1 MRKSCPR
8 GSFNVPFSLNWG
20 PVLLGVGCFLLVSQI
35 VAQMAH
41 GRVDEVSPEKGSPGV
56 IVEITGQGLS
66 STRSVRFGLAEAAF
80 EVISDQF
87 LRAIVPVGA
96 TSGPITIQGESG
108 FALSFDLFVVAPW
121 IEGFEPEMGKPG
133 DSIRLRGLNLSQATS
148 LWLGPRELDFVKL
161 ADTLL
166 EATLPADITSGFFRV
181 ESEAGWAESQASFR
195 VIGPEP
201 VVTGFHP
208 SQAASG
214 SMITIQGVQFNGV
227 SDVWFADNQPARF
240 SVVADTQIMV
250 QVPEGAVSGRVQLSS
265 VMGVAVSE
273 TPFLVLGSGPFA
285 DAVEPTQV
293 SYDESLIISGIHLDQ
308 VSAVYIGPQLIPHT
322 LVADTQIHA
331 TIPEGVTSGNL
342 ILQSIH
348 RRADTEIFIEVVGN
362 DPLVA
367 QLEPP
372 GGIPGDT
379 LILTGKNLNAVQSV
393 WCGNVEW
400 GFESVA
406 SSQMN
411 LTVPALTPGSYP
423 MELRTSQGSVLSA
436 VRVEVYDYQP
446 IIRSFHPQVGQAL
459 TTVIIEGSGLN
470 LVQEVMMAGRIAS
483 FEKVADTQI
492 RMEVPP
498 GATSSTIDLIHA
510 GGTVATGSLF
520 YFSPIM
526 DSLQPIKAR
535 VGEEVTLLGRHFQG
549 LEGLQWNDLVIH
561 PIHQD
566 GERILFIVPKEARSG
581 DLTVVTPGGRVVSPQ
596 PLGVLPQLDAME
608 PVMGPAGTLV
618 TLSGSGLGEVTA
630 LLLGELSLPFERTAD
645 GELQWVVPPLAASG
659 VVSVVSPVG
668 SSTAPQLFEVRDL
681 ADLSLEVTGPA
692 EAVWRQ
698 PRTYLIQIT
707 NQGPSIARE
716 VLVQHQLPQSI
727 EYRPTLQ
734 PGVVTERL
742 GNVIMDT
749 ILQLGPGQ
757 TLTIE
762 HVLETPNYGLENH
775 RFETISATFDP
786 TPDDRQQDW
795 LQVITGPI
803 PALSI
808 QTKGPKTV
816 ALSWDA
822 ALRGVSPRLMQSR
835 GFGPEMDDWEPLDN
849 SPFILLGDHYV
860 LILEAPSSQTFFR
873 LFFEG
878 SEYLFS
884 PSLP

>member
-1 MRKSCPR
+1 M
-8 GSFNVPFSLNWG
+8 
-20 PVLLGVGCFLLVSQI
+20 
-35 VAQMAH
+35 
-41 GRVDEVSPEKGSPGV
+41 
-56 IVEITGQGLS
+56 
-66 STRSVRFGLAEAAF
+66 
-80 EVISDQF
+80 
-87 LRAIVPVGA
+87 
-96 TSGPITIQGESG
+96 
-108 FALSFDLFVVAPW
+108 
-121 IEGFEPEMGKPG
+121 
-133 DSIRLRGLNLSQATS
+133 
-148 LWLGPRELDFVKL
+148 
-161 ADTLL
+161 
-166 EATLPADITSGFFRV
+166 
-181 ESEAGWAESQASFR
+181 
-195 VIGPEP
+195 
-201 VVTGFHP
+201 
-208 SQAASG
+208 
-214 SMITIQGVQFNGV
+214 
-227 SDVWFADNQPARF
+227 
-240 SVVADTQIMV
+240 
-250 QVPEGAVSGRVQLSS
+250 
-265 VMGVAVSE
+265 
-273 TPFLVLGSGPFA
+273 
-285 DAVEPTQV
+285 
-293 SYDESLIISGIHLDQ
+293 
-308 VSAVYIGPQLIPHT
+308 
-322 LVADTQIHA
+322 
-331 TIPEGVTSGNL
+331 
-342 ILQSIH
+342 
-348 RRADTEIFIEVVGN
+348 
-362 DPLVA
+362 
-367 QLEPP
+367 
-372 GGIPGDT
+372 
-379 LILTGKNLNAVQSV
+379 
-393 WCGNVEW
+393 
-400 GFESVA
+400 
-406 SSQMN
+406 
-411 LTVPALTPGSYP
+411 
-423 MELRTSQGSVLSA
+423 
-436 VRVEVYDYQP
+436 
-446 IIRSFHPQVGQAL
+446 
-459 TTVIIEGSGLN
+459 
-470 LVQEVMMAGRIAS
+470 
-483 FEKVADTQI
+483 
-492 RMEVPP
+492 
-498 GATSSTIDLIHA
+498 
-510 GGTVATGSLF
+510 
-520 YFSPIM
+520 
-526 DSLQPIKAR
+526 
-535 VGEEVTLLGRHFQG
+535 GRHFQG

-645 GELQWVVPPLAASG
+645 GELQWVVPSLAASG

-668 SSTAPQLFEVRDL
+668 FSTAPQLFEVRDL

-698 PRTYLIQIT
+698 PRTYRIQIT

-727 EYRPTLQ
+727 EYRPTVQ